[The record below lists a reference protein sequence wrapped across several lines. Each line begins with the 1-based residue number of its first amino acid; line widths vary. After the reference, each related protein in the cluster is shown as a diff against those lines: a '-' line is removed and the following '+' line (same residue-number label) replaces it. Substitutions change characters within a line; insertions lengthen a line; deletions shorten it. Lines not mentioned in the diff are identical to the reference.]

1 MVPLLK
7 IYRRIV
13 DNKNRF
19 ILFDYDS
26 NLSYVYET
34 ERLYPVKLYMEPE
47 KYSDIKESTVSSYA
61 RKNKYDECAIL
72 YIDSDTNNKVVESP
86 QDCSDIYSEISG
98 MIYGLELFSNRY
110 IDTLSIYQKLSDV
123 IKFHS

>member
-34 ERLYPVKLYMEPE
+34 ERLYPVKLYIEPN
-47 KYSDIKESTVSSYA
+47 KYSDIKESTISSYA
-61 RKNKYDECAIL
+61 RKNKYDECSTL
-72 YIDSDTNNKVVESP
+72 YINSDTNNKVVESS
-86 QDCSDIYSEISG
+86 QDCPDIYYEISN

-110 IDTLSIYQKLSDV
+110 IDTLSIYQKLSDMM
-123 IKFHS
+123 KFHS